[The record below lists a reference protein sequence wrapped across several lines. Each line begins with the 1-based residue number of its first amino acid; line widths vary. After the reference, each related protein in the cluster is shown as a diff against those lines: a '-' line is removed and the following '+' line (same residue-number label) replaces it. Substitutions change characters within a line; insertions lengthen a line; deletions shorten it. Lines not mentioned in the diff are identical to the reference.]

1 MRDGQPPVRPRLQS
15 VSLSWENE
23 GTEAL
28 GYLPMSVFIFFFLL
42 HLYFRVQLDWIN
54 VSHSIAFSKMS
65 GAFFAQSTA
74 ENVTVQAKYCVQS
87 K

>member
-15 VSLSWENE
+15 VSLSWENV

-28 GYLPMSVFIFFFLL
+28 GYLSMSVFIFFYCMFVLL
-42 HLYFRVQLDWIN
+42 CFITFTN
-54 VSHSIAFSKMS
+54 VNHSIAFSKMS
-65 GAFFAQSTA
+65 EAFFAQSIA
-74 ENVTVQAKYCVQS
+74 ENVSAQAKYSVQP